1 MIETNQ
7 AYCQDTDELEHQID
21 QENLISGRL
30 GFYYCKQADADDH
43 VDDRPARYGISRL
56 GLAVEEP
63 PCEVS
68 IDTDESAAQEA
79 PAEPVEAIQL
89 VSQAE
94 QFGGPCKRGSYKL
107 PAKLIGWLR
116 ALAKT
121 TEKYQYSI
129 VSEAL
134 SKHLAELTAG
144 LDADKTAEV
153 ARLRK
158 EFEESLAEIV
168 GEQAAAQPEQSS
180 TNQLGCNGDQDQP
193 S

>member
-63 PCEVS
+63 PCEQVTEVS
-68 IDTDESAAQEA
+68 ADTAESAAAQEA
-79 PAEPVEAIQL
+79 PAEPIQL
-89 VSQAE
+89 ISQAE
-94 QFGGPCKRGSYKL
+94 QFAGPCKRGSYKL

-121 TEKYQYSI
+121 TEKYQYQI

-134 SKHLAELTAG
+134 SKLLAELTAG
-144 LDADKTAEV
+144 LDSDKKADV

-158 EFEESLAEIV
+158 EFAESLAEIV
-168 GEQAAAQPEQSS
+168 GDQAETQPPV
-180 TNQLGCNGDQDQP
+180 TDG
-193 S
+193 